1 VNDDEQPGRGRRI
14 VRAIPAALIALAF
27 VLPTYWMVISALRPE
42 HDIFAYLQPL
52 SVQAVVPRAWTLD
65 NFQGL
70 IDAHFLR
77 ATWNSILVAFLTT
90 AVGLLISIPAAF
102 AFAVLRFPLRNA
114 LFAVVVIA
122 FSIPFDAIAIPLAGL
137 FREWGLDNSYAG
149 LVLPGLGNGFAIFLL
164 RQFFA
169 AVPPSLSEAAR
180 LDGASWWRI
189 VWRIY
194 VPLSRPALVGAG
206 MVLFIYQWQAYL
218 WPLLEATDPDK
229 QLAPITLAGLSTL
242 YQVKQGEIF
251 AGAVILAV
259 IPGVVLFVCQRFFT
273 QSISTSGT
281 NG

>member
-1 VNDDEQPGRGRRI
+1 MGSDELPPLWRRL
-14 VRAIPAALIALAF
+14 VGALPAAAIAFAF
-27 VLPTYWMVISALRPE
+27 LLPTYWMVVSALRPD
-42 HDIFAYLQPL
+42 HDIFAFFDPFSLQ
-52 SVQAVVPRAWTLD
+52 AFVPHTWTLD

-70 IDAHFLR
+70 VDAHFLH

-90 AVGLLISIPAAF
+90 AVGLAISIPAAF
-102 AFAVLRFPLRNA
+102 AFAVLRFPGRGP

-122 FSIPFDAIAIPLAGL
+122 FSIPFDAIAIPLSGL
-137 FREWGLDNSYAG
+137 FRDWGLDNSYAG

-169 AVPPSLSEAAR
+169 GIPSSLSEAAR

-189 VWRIY
+189 CWRIY
-194 VPLSRPALVGAG
+194 VPLSRPAIVGAA

-218 WPLLEATDPDK
+218 WPLLEATDPSK

-242 YQVKQGEIF
+242 YQVKQGQIF

-259 IPGVVLFVCQRFFT
+259 IPGIVLFVCQRFFT

-281 NG
+281 TG